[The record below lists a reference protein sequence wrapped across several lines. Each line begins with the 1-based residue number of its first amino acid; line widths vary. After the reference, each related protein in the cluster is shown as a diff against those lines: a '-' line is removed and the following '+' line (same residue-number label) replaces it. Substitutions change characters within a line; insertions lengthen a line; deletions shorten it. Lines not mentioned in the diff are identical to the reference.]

1 MAEDYGAG
9 TLLEAMDS
17 YEVAQLSEG
26 MEDYV
31 VVVEENMG
39 SCSHS
44 YQGEPFQFG
53 KEMEVDR
60 LCFAAAYLYCG
71 PSKRVFSC

>member
-1 MAEDYGAG
+1 
-9 TLLEAMDS
+9 MDN
-17 YEVAQLSEG
+17 YEVAQLLEG
-26 MEDYV
+26 MEDYA

-53 KEMEVDR
+53 KEMEADR
-60 LCFAAAYLYCG
+60 LCFAAAEIRIL
-71 PSKRVFSC
+71 